1 MYASTVGTDVLFPTH
16 LIAAGLVG
24 RVSRLSTPWL
34 VVGAAMPD
42 IVDKPLAMAGVTDL
56 YHSVGHSALL
66 GIVMVPIALSDRAG
80 LAVAVGWGS
89 HLLLDALHVAING
102 RFSDALFL
110 AWPVRVP
117 PDPLGLPPG
126 AFVRHYLWSPSFF
139 VEVAIWMLL
148 LSTLV
153 RRWNVGRFLYGESQ

>member
-1 MYASTVGTDVLFPTH
+1 MLFPTH

-24 RVSRLSTPWL
+24 RGSRLSTPWL
-34 VVGAAMPD
+34 VAGAAMPD

-66 GIVMVPIALSDRAG
+66 GIVVVPVALNDRAG

-117 PDPLGLPPG
+117 PDPLKLPPG

-139 VEVAIWMLL
+139 VEVAVWILL
-148 LSTLV
+148 LFALA
-153 RRWNVGRFLYGESQ
+153 RRWSVGRTLHREGR